1 MFSTIHG
8 TVGVLYYK
16 IGTIHSALSFS
27 SVLIIE
33 NTNGPYC
40 ASTNIDPKP
49 GMSHY
54 IPCLITE

>member
-27 SVLIIE
+27 SFFNIE
-33 NTNGPYC
+33 NTNV
-40 ASTNIDPKP
+40 ALQKELLT
-49 GMSHY
+49 
-54 IPCLITE
+54 

>member
-27 SVLIIE
+27 SFFNIE
-33 NTNGPYC
+33 NTNVALQKEC
-40 ASTNIDPKP
+40 
-49 GMSHY
+49 
-54 IPCLITE
+54 